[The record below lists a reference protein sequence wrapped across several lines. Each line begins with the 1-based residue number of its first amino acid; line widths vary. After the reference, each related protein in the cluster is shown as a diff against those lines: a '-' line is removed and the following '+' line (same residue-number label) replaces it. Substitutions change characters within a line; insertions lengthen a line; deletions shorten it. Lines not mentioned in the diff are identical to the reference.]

1 MNAQTVI
8 VAWMIFMSVVLFCII
23 GVSLIMEFIENRKR
37 DSWRNRVTADDIR
50 ELRRLFD
57 EEGSFV
63 AFNEKGEKLLV
74 GYMKD

>member
-1 MNAQTVI
+1 MIGFMIYCAGLVGGI
-8 VAWMIFMSVVLFCII
+8 VGASWIVEM
-23 GVSLIMEFIENRKR
+23 IENSRK

-50 ELRRLFD
+50 ELHRLFD

-63 AFNEKGEKLLV
+63 TFNDKGEKLLV